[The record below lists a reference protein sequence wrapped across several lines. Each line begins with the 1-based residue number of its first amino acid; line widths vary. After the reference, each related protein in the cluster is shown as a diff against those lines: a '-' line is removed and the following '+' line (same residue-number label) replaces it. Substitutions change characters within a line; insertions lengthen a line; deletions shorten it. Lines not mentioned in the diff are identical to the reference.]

1 MLKFHLCFDRQHT
14 FREDSADPGT
24 EGILGKTEWLGG
36 TGGGRW
42 RHRHL
47 FAIGGNWLV
56 NPGVKLVLVFSVS
69 PSIFL
74 LSGSGVALIQA
85 LSTLTGL
92 QVQAPMGLATG
103 SFQNSESAID
113 GTS

>member
-1 MLKFHLCFDRQHT
+1 MSSVHIFFDRQQT

-47 FAIGGNWLV
+47 LAIGSNWLV
-56 NPGVKLVLVFSVS
+56 NLVRLVFSVS

-85 LSTLTGL
+85 LSSLTGL

-103 SFQNSESAID
+103 SFQNSESATD

>member
-1 MLKFHLCFDRQHT
+1 MF
-14 FREDSADPGT
+14 
-24 EGILGKTEWLGG
+24 
-36 TGGGRW
+36 
-42 RHRHL
+42 
-47 FAIGGNWLV
+47 
-56 NPGVKLVLVFSVS
+56 VLSVS
-69 PSIFL
+69 PSIFF

-103 SFQNSESAID
+103 SFQNSEWAIE

>member
-1 MLKFHLCFDRQHT
+1 MLNVHICFDRQQT

-24 EGILGKTEWLGG
+24 EGILGKTERLGG

-47 FAIGGNWLV
+47 LAIGSNWLV
-56 NPGVKLVLVFSVS
+56 NPGVRLVFVFSAS

-74 LSGSGVALIQA
+74 LAGSGVALLQA